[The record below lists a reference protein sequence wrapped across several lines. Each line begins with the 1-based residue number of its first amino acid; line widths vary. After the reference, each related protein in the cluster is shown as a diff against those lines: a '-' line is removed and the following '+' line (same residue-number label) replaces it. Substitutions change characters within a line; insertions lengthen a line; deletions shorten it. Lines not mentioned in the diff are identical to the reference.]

1 MSTTT
6 AAATRDIVIDEVFP
20 HAPETL
26 WKALT
31 TGALMARWLMDPK
44 GFEPVEGNR
53 FTYQTTPAGAWDGV
67 IHCVVLSVVPN
78 QRFAYS
84 WIGGDDANTGYGSR
98 LETTVTF
105 ELTEVEGGVR
115 LRLTHAGFALPHNA
129 TAYERM
135 SQGWKSVVPNIGAVA
150 ADAA

>member
-20 HAPETL
+20 HAPEIL

-31 TGALMARWLMDPK
+31 TGALMARWLMEPR
-44 GFEPVEGNR
+44 GFEPVVGTR

-67 IHCVVLSVVPN
+67 IQCQVLAVEPN
-78 QRFAYS
+78 RRFAYS
-84 WIGGDDANTGYGSR
+84 WVGGDATNTGYGSR

-105 ELTEVEGGVR
+105 ELAEVEGGTR
-115 LRLTHAGFALPHNA
+115 LRLTHAGFTLPHND